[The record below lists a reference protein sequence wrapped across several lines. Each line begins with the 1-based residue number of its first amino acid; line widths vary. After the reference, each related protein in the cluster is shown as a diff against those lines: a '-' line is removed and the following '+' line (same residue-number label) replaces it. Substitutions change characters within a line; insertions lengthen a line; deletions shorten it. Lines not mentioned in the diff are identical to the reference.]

1 MAGSMQFYTL
11 DPTQDPR
18 WEDLVAIHPMASV
31 FHHRGWLEALAR
43 TYGYRPL
50 ALTTTPP
57 GEPLADG
64 IAFCEVRSWVTGSRL
79 VSLPFADHC
88 EPLIDDISSLAEW
101 MAVQK
106 RLHADWK
113 YIELRPLS
121 ARWAAACPPSAGRSF
136 WFHTLDLTPPE
147 AALFRNLHKNSIQR
161 RIRRAEREPLS
172 YERGCTDRLLDDF
185 YFLLMKT
192 RRRHR
197 LLPQPRA
204 WFENLIASMSPD
216 VELRVARWR
225 EVPVAAIFTLTHRRT
240 VVYKYGCSDERFHPL
255 GAMPFLFWNL
265 IVESRAQGAELLDFG
280 RTDDANEGLVRFK
293 DQFGTVRR
301 RISYS
306 RCPGSI
312 AEEHNSALQSPL
324 VRSLFSLLPDA
335 LSSRA
340 GGLLYRHVG

>member
-1 MAGSMQFYTL
+1 MQLYTI

-31 FHHRGWLEALAR
+31 FHRRGWLEALAR

-50 ALTTTPP
+50 ALTTAPP

-64 IAFCEVRSWVTGSRL
+64 IPFCEVRSWITGSRL

-88 EPLIDDISSLAEW
+88 EPLIDEISLIAEW
-101 MAVQK
+101 MAVEK
-106 RLHADWK
+106 RLHDDWK

-121 ARWAAACPPSAGRSF
+121 ARWATACPPLAGRPF

-147 AALFRNLHKNSIQR
+147 ADLFRNLHKDSIQR

-172 YERGCTDRLLDDF
+172 YEKGCTDQLLDDF

-204 WFENLIASMSPD
+204 WFQNLIASMSPS

-225 EVPVAAIFTLTHRRT
+225 EVPVAAIFTLAHRRT

-301 RISYS
+301 RIAYS
-306 RCPGSI
+306 RCLGSL
-312 AEEHNSALQSPL
+312 AEEPTSALQLPL
-324 VRSLFSLLPDA
+324 VRSLFSLLPDT